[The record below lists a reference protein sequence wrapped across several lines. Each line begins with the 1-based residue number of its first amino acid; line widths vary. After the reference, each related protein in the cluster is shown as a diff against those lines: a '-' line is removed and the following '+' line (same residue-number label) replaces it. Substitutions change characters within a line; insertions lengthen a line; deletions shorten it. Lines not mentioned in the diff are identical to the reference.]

1 MSNTLLICKDPDH
14 YRHGYDMVFYWESFD
29 ESYGAYSIP
38 KIVEAKS
45 ESLRSSYLDLGVL
58 SLMVKELLIIY

>member
-45 ESLRSSYLDLGVL
+45 ESLRSSYLDWLYRFK
-58 SLMVKELLIIY
+58 SIQPI